1 MAIHQ
6 TWRDLLALLIE
17 KPRERARLAKAIG
30 VSALTL
36 QRWVAHEIDPLPQQQ
51 QHMLQALPHHS
62 MLLRALLA
70 EEFDTFDAEPSVP
83 LNDPLLEFS
92 TRIFEIHASAPD
104 EARYWSICTAVLSEA
119 IIRLDPQNSGISL
132 SVIQCMAPSQ
142 AGHVRYLREC
152 ASLGTLPWSTQ
163 IEFRTSFLGAE
174 SLAGHAVATALPQ
187 LVVESQQDTYATDYL
202 PEHATSALALPILHN
217 GRIAG
222 CLFAASTQ
230 PDYFSDPTQLEL
242 LQNYAALLKLAFSPE
257 QFYPLEQIA
266 LEKMPPLQAQ
276 HPYLS
281 SCQQRV
287 RATLKTAF
295 IGNHSL
301 NYLEAQQYVW
311 GQIAEELLQLQ
322 KPERE

>member
-1 MAIHQ
+1 MYQ

-36 QRWVAHEIDPLPQQQ
+36 QCWATHESDPQPQQQ
-51 QHMLQALPHHS
+51 QRMLQALPQHA

-70 EEFDTFDAEPSVP
+70 EEFNTFDAEPGTP

-92 TRIFEIHASAPD
+92 TRIFAIHASAPD

-119 IIRLDPQNSGISL
+119 IAQLDPQNSGISL

-142 AGHVRYLREC
+142 ASHVRYLREC
-152 ASLGTLPWSTQ
+152 ASLGTSPWPTQ

-187 LVVESQQDTYATDYL
+187 IVVDSRQEPHAARRL
-202 PEHATSALALPILHN
+202 PEHATSAIALPILHT

-222 CLFAASTQ
+222 CLCAVSIQ
-230 PDYFSDPTQLEL
+230 PNYFSDPTLVEL

-257 QFYPLEQIA
+257 QFYPIEQIT
-266 LEKMPPLQAQ
+266 LESMPPLQAQ
-276 HPYLS
+276 RPYLS

-287 RATLKTAF
+287 LATLKTAF
-295 IGNHSL
+295 MGNHSL
-301 NYLEAQQYVW
+301 NYLEAQHYVW

-322 KPERE
+322 TPQV